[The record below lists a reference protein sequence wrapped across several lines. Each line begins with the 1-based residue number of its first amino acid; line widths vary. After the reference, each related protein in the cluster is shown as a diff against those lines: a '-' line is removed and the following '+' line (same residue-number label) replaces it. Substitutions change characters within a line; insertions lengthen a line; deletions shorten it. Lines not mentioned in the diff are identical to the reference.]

1 MFYFPAF
8 VTNNFRH
15 HLNSSWWFT
24 VRDINSSW
32 WSTVYTIWSPE
43 WDVQISWILCNHFCI
58 YHCGYMHRCTM
69 IASTRMDFKIPH
81 KFIQQKIPDS
91 SSPCLR
97 KENRKIS
104 EASCL
109 CWFFLSSSHML
120 ELSGGSSVEKMA
132 LSRLLTGNF
141 SQGISWLK
149 ADVEGPAQRVWG
161 WCCLL

>member
-1 MFYFPAF
+1 MIYSQGHQQQL
-8 VTNNFRH
+8 VEYRIYNMVSGVGCSNI
-15 HLNSSWWFT
+15 LN
-24 VRDINSSW
+24 
-32 WSTVYTIWSPE
+32 PL
-43 WDVQISWILCNHFCI
+43 QQFCI

-81 KFIQQKIPDS
+81 KFIQQKISDS
-91 SSPCLR
+91 SSLCLR

-109 CWFFLSSSHML
+109 CCFFFLSSSHML

-141 SQGISWLK
+141 SQGIS
-149 ADVEGPAQRVWG
+149 
-161 WCCLL
+161 